1 MKTIR
6 PGFALPHA
14 LLFFFLVLTPAV
26 RMAAADPAVATLRTK
41 AEAGNSS
48 AQYYLGL
55 TYAEGRAVPKDPVE
69 AYVWLSLAAEN
80 GSTGKALGVLVAEMT
95 PDQLAAG
102 RVRLEARRRTTPGVI
117 SLPRI
122 GPPAAPAE
130 NDSGTVGQ
138 EAGIVPVD
146 QSNLSDELAAAW
158 KEADGAKAAAT
169 AAEQRAR
176 QAEAGLNQRA
186 KDLIALQTERDQLR
200 RQLAAA
206 PAAAAVDA
214 LQQDRNKL
222 ASRLAIANTDMQSL
236 RERMANLEAEDDRLQ
251 QAATGTAQAAASL
264 AAMQRDRDEQA
275 RSLTAAQTAA
285 TELTA
290 QLKMLGEEKAALVQA
305 NARLEE
311 QARTS
316 ARQAGDEASARAVQA
331 RRALETTLADQTQKL
346 AALTT
351 ELAATRQNLAAAEA
365 GQAQMTKLAAETAAA
380 RKELLAVQSTN
391 ADLNTQVK
399 KQTEDRE
406 SIDRQLAAAN
416 QKLEEQAR
424 LAAQVTADR
433 AAAVAKAEEQTR
445 ALDAKIAERDGQLAA
460 AQTDQAQATKLAA
473 AFSAA
478 RKELAAVQSANADFA
493 VKLKKLTDENAVLSQ
508 QASPEVA
515 SLKTRLGQAESDLNT
530 ARARNVELVA
540 DSQKLEDQIHAAD
553 VPSEETTRTKTA
565 LASAEQR
572 ARQAETTLG
581 QRDRE
586 LAVLQA
592 DLENTRRAVK
602 DLDAAQAAIT
612 QAAATAEQNRRER
625 DDLRQQLEAT
635 RKESAVARNSGTELA
650 AQLKKQTEDNAALN
664 RQLADRGDA
673 ATRLASVTGQLD
685 DTRKELAALKNS
697 QAELN
702 ESIRHLTEERGR
714 WQTQIAAADTA
725 KAEAARLQAEV
736 AALTR
741 QGDAARKDLTSSQT
755 VAASRAGENTRQL
768 AELNDQLQ
776 QAKQELA
783 ELRTQNQSLQEA
795 SQRLERQGK
804 GNTDIA
810 RQLANAQTAI
820 DQLKH
825 ENAGLQAE
833 RTVLTARLAQT
844 ASAAATT
851 TVATVASPDSADE
864 VARLKEELGR
874 AEARVE
880 MTVRSFALAQQ
891 ENERLKAQ
899 LEQAGP
905 SAPQAH
911 NAEAMPAITQQ
922 EPAAVRADA
931 IKAAAETASLR
942 DSLRQLQ
949 NSNASL
955 AAENARLRTTM
966 AMAGGNLPAGSRAQP
981 GRPAAVTAA
990 VTPPTAPVASAS
1002 PPAPAPR
1009 IHRVVS
1015 GDTLTRI
1022 SSRYYGTP
1030 SRWQEIYNANR
1041 DQLSSADALPLDVEL
1056 KIP

>member
-1 MKTIR
+1 
-6 PGFALPHA
+6 
-14 LLFFFLVLTPAV
+14 
-26 RMAAADPAVATLRTK
+26 MAGADPAVATLRAK
-41 AEAGNSS
+41 AEAGNRD

-55 TYAEGRAVPKDPVE
+55 VYAEGRAVPKDPAE
-69 AYVWLSLAAEN
+69 AYVWLNLAAEN

-122 GPPAAPAE
+122 GPPAVPVE
-130 NDSGTVGQ
+130 NDSSPVGQ

-146 QSNLSDELAAAW
+146 KSNLSDELAAAW

-186 KDLIALQTERDQLR
+186 KDLIALQAERDQLR

-206 PAAAAVDA
+206 PVEAAVDA
-214 LQQDRNKL
+214 LQQDRDKL
-222 ASRLAIANTDMQSL
+222 ASRLVTANTDMQSL
-236 RERMANLEAEDDRLQ
+236 RGRMANLEAENDRLQ
-251 QAATGTAQAAASL
+251 LAATGAAQTAAGL
-264 AAMQRDRDEQA
+264 AAMQRERDEQA
-275 RSLTAAQTAA
+275 RSLAAAQTAT

-290 QLKMLGEEKAALVQA
+290 QLRKLGEEKTALVQA

-316 ARQAGDEASARAVQA
+316 ARQAGDEASARAEQA
-331 RRALETTLADQTQKL
+331 RRALDATLADQTQKL

-351 ELAATRQNLAAAEA
+351 ELAATRQNLAGAEA
-365 GQAQMTKLAAETAAA
+365 GQTQATQLAAESAAA
-380 RKELLAVQSTN
+380 RKELLAVQGTN
-391 ADLNTQVK
+391 ADLNAQVRK
-399 KQTEDRE
+399 LTEDRE
-406 SIDRQLAAAN
+406 SFGRQLAAAN

-433 AAAVAKAEEQTR
+433 AAAVSKAEEQTR
-445 ALDAKIAERDGQLAA
+445 ALSAKIAERDGQLAA
-460 AQTDQAQATKLAA
+460 AQTDQAQAAKLAA
-473 AFSAA
+473 AFSVA
-478 RKELAAVQSANADFA
+478 RKELAAAQSTNADLA
-493 VKLKKLTDENAVLSQ
+493 VKLKKLTDENAILSQ
-508 QASPEVA
+508 QANPELA
-515 SLKTRLGQAESDLNT
+515 SLRTRLGQAESDLNA
-530 ARARNVELVA
+530 ARARNAELVA
-540 DSQKLEDQIHAAD
+540 DSQKLEEQIRAAVVQSD
-553 VPSEETTRTKTA
+553 EIARTKAA

-581 QRDRE
+581 QRDKD
-586 LAVLQA
+586 LTVLQA

-602 DLDAAQAAIT
+602 DLDAARAAIA

-625 DDLRQQLEAT
+625 DDLRQQWEAA
-635 RKESAVARNSGTELA
+635 RKESAAARNSGTELA
-650 AQLKKQTEDNAALN
+650 AQLQKQTEDNAALN

-673 ATRLASVTGQLD
+673 AARLANVMGQLD
-685 DTRKELAALKNS
+685 DTRKELAARKNS

-702 ESIRHLTEERGR
+702 ESIRRLTEERGHLR
-714 WQTQIAAADTA
+714 TQIAAADTA
-725 KAEAARLQAEV
+725 KAETARLQAEV

-741 QGDAARKDLTSSQT
+741 QGDAARKDLASAQT
-755 VAASRAGENTRQL
+755 AAASRAGENTRQL
-768 AELNDQLQ
+768 AELNVQLQ

-795 SQRLERQGK
+795 GRRSERQGK
-804 GNTDIA
+804 ESTETA
-810 RQLANAQTAI
+810 HQLAEAQTAI
-820 DQLKH
+820 EQLKH

-833 RTVLTARLAQT
+833 RTALTARLGQAAS
-844 ASAAATT
+844 ASAATT
-851 TVATVASPDSADE
+851 LASPGSADE
-864 VARLKEELGR
+864 VARLKDELAR
-874 AEARVE
+874 TEAKVE
-880 MTVRSFALAQQ
+880 MTVRSYALAQQ

-905 SAPQAH
+905 SVPPLH
-911 NAEAMPAITQQ
+911 NAAATPAIAQQ
-922 EPAAVRADA
+922 DLAGVRADA
-931 IKAAAETASLR
+931 DKTAAEAAALR
-942 DSLRQLQ
+942 ESLRQLQ

-955 AAENARLRTTM
+955 AAENARLKTAM
-966 AMAGGNLPAGSRAQP
+966 AVAGGNLPAGSRAQP

-990 VTPPTAPVASAS
+990 ITPPAAPVASAS

-1009 IHRVVS
+1009 MHRIVS

-1041 DQLSSADALPLDVEL
+1041 DKLSSADALPVDVEL

>member
-1 MKTIR
+1 
-6 PGFALPHA
+6 
-14 LLFFFLVLTPAV
+14 
-26 RMAAADPAVATLRTK
+26 
-41 AEAGNSS
+41 
-48 AQYYLGL
+48 
-55 TYAEGRAVPKDPVE
+55 
-69 AYVWLSLAAEN
+69 
-80 GSTGKALGVLVAEMT
+80 
-95 PDQLAAG
+95 
-102 RVRLEARRRTTPGVI
+102 
-117 SLPRI
+117 
-122 GPPAAPAE
+122 
-130 NDSGTVGQ
+130 
-138 EAGIVPVD
+138 
-146 QSNLSDELAAAW
+146 
-158 KEADGAKAAAT
+158 
-169 AAEQRAR
+169 
-176 QAEAGLNQRA
+176 
-186 KDLIALQTERDQLR
+186 
-200 RQLAAA
+200 
-206 PAAAAVDA
+206 
-214 LQQDRNKL
+214 
-222 ASRLAIANTDMQSL
+222 
-236 RERMANLEAEDDRLQ
+236 
-251 QAATGTAQAAASL
+251 
-264 AAMQRDRDEQA
+264 
-275 RSLTAAQTAA
+275 
-285 TELTA
+285 
-290 QLKMLGEEKAALVQA
+290 
-305 NARLEE
+305 
-311 QARTS
+311 
-316 ARQAGDEASARAVQA
+316 
-331 RRALETTLADQTQKL
+331 
-346 AALTT
+346 
-351 ELAATRQNLAAAEA
+351 
-365 GQAQMTKLAAETAAA
+365 
-380 RKELLAVQSTN
+380 
-391 ADLNTQVK
+391 
-399 KQTEDRE
+399 
-406 SIDRQLAAAN
+406 
-416 QKLEEQAR
+416 
-424 LAAQVTADR
+424 
-433 AAAVAKAEEQTR
+433 
-445 ALDAKIAERDGQLAA
+445 
-460 AQTDQAQATKLAA
+460 
-473 AFSAA
+473 
-478 RKELAAVQSANADFA
+478 
-493 VKLKKLTDENAVLSQ
+493 
-508 QASPEVA
+508 
-515 SLKTRLGQAESDLNT
+515 
-530 ARARNVELVA
+530 
-540 DSQKLEDQIHAAD
+540 
-553 VPSEETTRTKTA
+553 
-565 LASAEQR
+565 
-572 ARQAETTLG
+572 
-581 QRDRE
+581 
-586 LAVLQA
+586 
-592 DLENTRRAVK
+592 
-602 DLDAAQAAIT
+602 
-612 QAAATAEQNRRER
+612 
-625 DDLRQQLEAT
+625 LEAT

>member
-685 DTRKELAALKNS
+685 DTRKELVALKNN

-702 ESIRHLTEERGR
+702 ESIRRLTEERGR